1 MNLLG
6 WSLAG
11 FLAGSVPTAYI
22 IGRLLRGVDIRTL
35 GSGNVG
41 ATNVFRT
48 LGKGPGVVTLLIDI
62 AKGLLPVL
70 AARAWG
76 VHPLA
81 PVATGL
87 AAVAG
92 HTWTPFLCFKGGKGV
107 ATSAGV
113 FLALLPWAA
122 LAAMGAFALA
132 FALTKKVSV
141 GSLSATV
148 VLPSSAFSI
157 YGATP
162 ASWLSL
168 AIALLV
174 AVKHTPNIRRLVR
187 GEELGFGQ
195 RKEDP
200 K

>member
-22 IGRLLRGVDIRTL
+22 IGRVLRGVDIRTL

-48 LGKGPGVVTLLIDI
+48 LGKGPGIVTLLIDI
-62 AKGLLPVL
+62 GKGLLPVL
-70 AARAWG
+70 AARSFG
-76 VHPLA
+76 LHPLT

-92 HTWTPFLCFKGGKGV
+92 HTWTPFLGFKGGKGV

-122 LAAMGAFALA
+122 LAALAAFAAA

-148 VLPSSAFSI
+148 VLPSASFSI
-157 YGATP
+157 YGP
-162 ASWLSL
+162 VPSSWLSL

-174 AVKHTPNIRRLVR
+174 AVKHAPNIRRLAR
-187 GEELGFGQ
+187 GEELGFDQ
-195 RKEDP
+195 KKETP
-200 K
+200 R